1 MDRESSTVSNYNHSI
16 SLLERKTLVITGV
29 KKIENFDNLHFLLET
44 TMGFMI
50 VKGEGLELIK
60 LDTLAGNVTIKGTIN
75 IYPAIKFIVKNNKIH
90 LKFKLQQYEFWEY
103 TNIEIKELKNIY
115 KNEIAENNIEHI
127 LKEEEN

>member
-75 IYPAIKFIVKNNKIH
+75 SIDY
-90 LKFKLQQYEFWEY
+90 
-103 TNIEIKELKNIY
+103 
-115 KNEIAENNIEHI
+115 I
-127 LKEEEN
+127 LESKKREKEESVLSRLFK